1 MGLGAK
7 RTRSILFLLQ
17 RYSLACISSS
27 FRYSYICKVKKIVFN
42 QLLTLQLNDTLLSK
56 WLDDCAHYY
65 GVTIQQLHYSFVSKE
80 RMLKLNQ
87 THLDHDTHTD
97 IITFDY
103 GDCTSISAEIY
114 ISSDQ
119 CEENAHTFNVSIE
132 NEILRLISHGF
143 LHCIG
148 YNDKNE
154 EEKNQMREEEN
165 HCIEL
170 FHVKH
175 RENV

>member
-1 MGLGAK
+1 M
-7 RTRSILFLLQ
+7 S
-17 RYSLACISSS
+17 
-27 FRYSYICKVKKIVFN
+27 
-42 QLLTLQLNDTLLSK
+42 TLQLNDLVLTK
-56 WLDDCAHYY
+56 WLDDCAYHY

-80 RMLKLNQ
+80 RMLELNQ

-103 GDCTSISAEIY
+103 GDSTSISAEIY
-114 ISSDQ
+114 ISTDQ
-119 CEENAHTFNVSIE
+119 CKENAQTFNVSIE
-132 NEILRLISHGF
+132 NETLRLISHGF

-154 EEKNQMREEEN
+154 EEKKQMGEEEN

>member
-1 MGLGAK
+1 M
-7 RTRSILFLLQ
+7 
-17 RYSLACISSS
+17 
-27 FRYSYICKVKKIVFN
+27 KKIVFN
-42 QLLTLQLNDTLLSK
+42 QLSIPQLKDVVLTK
-56 WLDDCAHYY
+56 WLVDCANHY
-65 GVTIQQLHYSFVSKE
+65 GVIIQQLHYSFVSKE
-80 RMLKLNQ
+80 RMLELNQ
-87 THLDHDTHTD
+87 IHLDHDTHTD

-103 GDCTSISAEIY
+103 GDSTSIVAEIY

-119 CEENAHTFNVSIE
+119 CKENAQLFNVSIE
-132 NEILRLISHGF
+132 NETLRLISHGF

-154 EEKNQMREEEN
+154 EEKKQMRKEEN

>member
-1 MGLGAK
+1 M
-7 RTRSILFLLQ
+7 
-17 RYSLACISSS
+17 
-27 FRYSYICKVKKIVFN
+27 KKIVFN
-42 QLLTLQLNDTLLSK
+42 QLSIPQFNDLVLTK
-56 WLDDCAHYY
+56 WLDDCAHHY
-65 GVTIQQLHYSFVSKE
+65 GVTIQQLHYTFVSKE
-80 RMLKLNQ
+80 RMLELNQ

-103 GDCTSISAEIY
+103 GNNTRITAEIY
-114 ISSDQ
+114 ISIVQ
-119 CEENAHTFNVSIE
+119 CQENAQKFNVSTE
-132 NEILRLISHGF
+132 NETLRLISHGL

-154 EEKNQMREEEN
+154 EEKKLMREEEN

>member
-1 MGLGAK
+1 M
-7 RTRSILFLLQ
+7 S
-17 RYSLACISSS
+17 
-27 FRYSYICKVKKIVFN
+27 N
-42 QLLTLQLNDTLLSK
+42 PQLNDVVLTK
-56 WLDDCAHYY
+56 WLDNCAHHY
-65 GVTIQQLHYSFVSKE
+65 GVTIQQLYYSFVSKE
-80 RMLKLNQ
+80 RMLELNQ

-103 GDCTSISAEIY
+103 GDSTSIKAEIY
-114 ISSDQ
+114 ISTDQ
-119 CEENAHTFNVSIE
+119 CKENAQTFKVSVE
-132 NEILRLISHGF
+132 NETLRLISHGF

-148 YNDKNE
+148 YKDKKE

-170 FHVKH
+170 FHVKQ

>member
-1 MGLGAK
+1 MS
-7 RTRSILFLLQ
+7 TP
-17 RYSLACISSS
+17 
-27 FRYSYICKVKKIVFN
+27 
-42 QLLTLQLNDTLLSK
+42 QLNDLVLTK
-56 WLDDCAHYY
+56 WLDDCAYHY

-80 RMLKLNQ
+80 RMLELNQ

-103 GDCTSISAEIY
+103 GDSTSISAEIY
-114 ISSDQ
+114 ISTDQ
-119 CEENAHTFNVSIE
+119 CEENAQIFNVSIE
-132 NEILRLISHGF
+132 NETLRLISHGF

>member
-1 MGLGAK
+1 M
-7 RTRSILFLLQ
+7 SIPQLQ
-17 RYSLACISSS
+17 D
-27 FRYSYICKVKKIVFN
+27 VV
-42 QLLTLQLNDTLLSK
+42 LTK
-56 WLDDCAHYY
+56 WLVNCAHHY

-80 RMLKLNQ
+80 RMLELNQ
-87 THLDHDTHTD
+87 IHLDHDTHTD

-103 GDCTSISAEIY
+103 GDSSSVVAEIY
-114 ISSDQ
+114 ISSAQ
-119 CEENAHTFNVSIE
+119 CEENAHTFNVSVE
-132 NEILRLISHGF
+132 NETLRLISHGF

-154 EEKNQMREEEN
+154 EDKKHMREEEN

-175 RENV
+175 KENV